1 MSTILYKAN
10 SRGKAD
16 YGWLKANYSFSF
28 ANYYDPS
35 RIHFGMLRVLN
46 DDTVAPMNGF
56 DTHPHDNMEII
67 TIPLQGEIT
76 HRDSMGF
83 GETLKAG
90 QIQVMS
96 AGTGIFHS
104 EHNNH
109 PETELKLLQIWV
121 FPHTKNVKPRYD
133 TIDYELIENKLVQ
146 LVSPYKEDEGS
157 WIHQNAWFN
166 LGKFTAGKQ
175 LAYSLHDQSN
185 GIFVFIIK
193 GKVKINDTNIETRD
207 AMGISNQRITD
218 IECID
223 DSEIL
228 IIEVPMN

>member
-1 MSTILYKAN
+1 MSLELYKAE

-16 YGWLKANYSFSF
+16 YGWLKAKYSFSF
-28 ANYYDPS
+28 SNYYNPS

-46 DDTVAPMNGF
+46 DDIVAPLNGF

-83 GETLKAG
+83 GETLTKG

-96 AGTGIFHS
+96 AGTGILHS
-104 EHNNH
+104 EHNLH

-133 TIDYELIENKLVQ
+133 TINYELHENKLIQ
-146 LVSPYKEDEGS
+146 LVSPFKEDEGS
-157 WIHQNAWFN
+157 WIHQNAWFY

-185 GIFVFIIK
+185 GIFVFLIK
-193 GKVKINDTNIETRD
+193 GKARINDTIIETRD
-207 AMGISNQRITD
+207 AAGISNQKITD
-218 IECID
+218 IEFD
-223 DSEIL
+223 SDSEIL
-228 IIEVPMN
+228 IIEIPMN